1 MNPRA
6 PGLCTV
12 DFGIDATSSA
22 KRLQEEYTGRAG
34 GERSGVIRSEDD
46 LLVHGSRRWRRK
58 GGGVG
63 GLEVRG
69 GWEAVVHGWV
79 ARGVHQYR
87 ARPGHTGGTGMA
99 LHNLSSG
106 QGGVTQPG
114 GRSWPW
120 RPGPGTGTS
129 RCSPAPGPEGTN
141 VYGTTRES

>member
-1 MNPRA
+1 MNSRA

-22 KRLQEEYTGRAG
+22 KRLQEEYTGRVG

-99 LHNLSSG
+99 LHNLDSG
-106 QGGVTQPG
+106 LITVQVKPTF
-114 GRSWPW
+114 RDF
-120 RPGPGTGTS
+120 S
-129 RCSPAPGPEGTN
+129 RKIQKKACNALWKYFPT
-141 VYGTTRES
+141 